1 MSTQSTDFGHPL
13 TAKKE
18 TLLVVEDEDLAR
30 KNLVHILDREGYD
43 VIGVNSGEKA
53 IALLKDRPF
62 DLVITDFKMGR
73 VDGLQVLERCKALQP
88 LVEVIIITGYAT
100 IDLAVTSMKD
110 GAFYYIAKPYKI
122 DQVRKIVS
130 EALIKHRL
138 LLENQRL
145 RDELQRSRP
154 MPALIGKSRAMETIR
169 ETIRQV
175 APADTNV
182 LILGESG
189 TGKEIVAKAIHLL
202 SNRQSERFVAFNCGS
217 FTEAL
222 MANELFGH
230 EKGAFTGA
238 DREHAG
244 LLEAADGGTVFLDEI
259 GDMPLSM
266 QIKLLRVIQERELM
280 RVGGVNPIQ
289 VNVRFLAATHRDLHE
304 DARTGQFRQ
313 DLYYRLNVMT
323 IHIPPLIERR
333 EDIPLLAQRFMIRIA
348 GEMQKDV
355 QFIDTGAMDLLS
367 QYSWPGNVR
376 ELENI
381 VERAVALATHPTI
394 GVDQLPD
401 QIRNLTIET
410 YRRVGNTIP
419 TLEEQEKRYIEWV
432 LQKTEGNKTHAA
444 KIMGI
449 DRVSLWR
456 KIKRYGWEES

>member
-1 MSTQSTDFGHPL
+1 M

-43 VIGVNSGEKA
+43 VTGVDSGEKA
-53 IALLKDRPF
+53 IALLKDQPF

-73 VDGLQVLERCKALQP
+73 VDGLQVLEKCKALQP

-100 IDLAVTSMKD
+100 VDLAVTSMKD

-202 SNRQSERFVAFNCGS
+202 SNRQAKRFVAFNCGS
-217 FTEAL
+217 FTEEL

-244 LLEAADGGTVFLDEI
+244 LLEVADGGTVFLDEI

-333 EDIPLLAQRFMIRIA
+333 EDIPLLAQRFLIRIA

-355 QFIDTGAMDLLS
+355 QFFDTGVMDLLS

-381 VERAVALATHPTI
+381 VERAVALATGPTI

-401 QIRNLTIET
+401 HIRNLTIET
-410 YRRVGNTIP
+410 YRSTGNEIP

-456 KIKRYGWEES
+456 KLKRYGWEDS

>member
-1 MSTQSTDFGHPL
+1 M

-30 KNLVHILDREGYD
+30 RNLVHILDREGYD
-43 VIGVNSGEKA
+43 VIGVDSGEKA

-73 VDGLQVLERCKALQP
+73 VDGLQVLEKCKALQP

-100 IDLAVTSMKD
+100 VDLAVTSMKD

-202 SNRQSERFVAFNCGS
+202 SNRQSKRFVAFNCGS
-217 FTEAL
+217 FTEEL

-244 LLEAADGGTVFLDEI
+244 LLEVADGGTVFLDEI

-304 DARTGQFRQ
+304 DTRTGQFRQ

-333 EDIPLLAQRFMIRIA
+333 EDIPLLAQRFLIRIA

-355 QFIDTGAMDLLS
+355 QSIDTGVMDLLS

-381 VERAVALATHPTI
+381 VERAVALATKPTI

-401 QIRNLTIET
+401 HIRNLTIET
-410 YRRVGNTIP
+410 YRTAGNTIP

-456 KIKRYGWEES
+456 KLKRYGWEES

>member
-1 MSTQSTDFGHPL
+1 M

-30 KNLVHILDREGYD
+30 KNLVHILEREGYQ
-43 VIGVNSGEKA
+43 VIGVDSGEKA
-53 IALLKDRPF
+53 VSLLKERPF

-73 VDGLQVLERCKALQP
+73 VDGLQVMEKCKALQP

-100 IDLAVTSMKD
+100 VDLAVTSMKD

-122 DQVRKIVS
+122 DHVRKIVS

-175 APADTNV
+175 APSDTNV

-202 SNRQSERFVAFNCGS
+202 SNRRSKRFVAFNCGS
-217 FTEAL
+217 FTEEL

-244 LLEAADGGTVFLDEI
+244 LLEAAEGGTVFLDEI
-259 GDMPLSM
+259 GDMPMSM

-333 EDIPLLAQRFMIRIA
+333 EDIPLLAQRFLIRIA

-355 QFIDTGAMDLLS
+355 QFIDTGVMDLLS

-381 VERAVALATHPTI
+381 VERAVALTTKPTI
-394 GVDQLPD
+394 GIDQLPGH
-401 QIRNLTIET
+401 IRNLTIET
-410 YRRVGNTIP
+410 YRSAGNTIP

-432 LQKTEGNKTHAA
+432 LQKTDGNKTRAA

-456 KIKRYGWEES
+456 KLKRYGWDAS